1 MTNRPT
7 IEKIVRIRITA
18 IVSARI
24 YLIFTFGDPDGIGL
38 AQFSLLGIVRVLRV
52 NRYFCQC
59 GKLLRGQVPQR
70 AVRPFPIV
78 MSSPGFHLLFRIL
91 QGQEPVLVQALLPE
105 SPVERLDE
113 GVVRGLAGMAEVRF
127 HPALVGSLVERFE
140 VNSGALYTRMVLGSR
155 RFPLVALLQLAVA
168 ATLCGA
174 RSLYAIAQWGR
185 ERLEDA
191 PGLLESLGLP
201 PGRSP
206 SVATLHRV
214 FKALDVAA
222 FERAVGQWLAQTGV
236 APTDPAALDGKSLR
250 GIHGDMSPG
259 VHLVAAYAH
268 DAQAVVAQ
276 AVVAQMK
283 TESKGG
289 ELAAARE
296 VLDQVPL
303 KGRMVTADALMTQ
316 REVCRQIA
324 AGGGDYLLPVKKD
337 QPSLRADLAAAFSP
351 VASPG
356 ARGAGPAGG
365 PALGGPG
372 VGRLGR
378 ASGWGNGG
386 GTQEPAPA
394 KAGVRHGRREARM
407 VWALYD
413 PGLNRYAGSA
423 GVVGEAW
430 PNLEQVCRVERRRTP
445 WRRGQPAGKT
455 PSGSDLLHH

>member
-1 MTNRPT
+1 MRKP
-7 IEKIVRIRITA
+7 
-18 IVSARI
+18 
-24 YLIFTFGDPDGIGL
+24 L
-38 AQFSLLGIVRVLRV
+38 
-52 NRYFCQC
+52 
-59 GKLLRGQVPQR
+59 PQ
-70 AVRPFPIV
+70 AP
-78 MSSPGFHLLFRIL
+78 
-91 QGQEPVLVQALLPE
+91 
-105 SPVERLDE
+105 
-113 GVVRGLAGMAEVRF
+113 
-127 HPALVGSLVERFE
+127 PAAPGSLAE
-140 VNSGALYTRMVLGSR
+140 ALASVPDPRHPYGWRPEYPPV
-155 RFPLVALLQLAVA
+155 PLVALLQLAVA

-185 ERLEDA
+185 ERLEDD

-236 APTDPAALDGKSLR
+236 APTDPVALDGKSLR
-250 GIHGDMSPG
+250 GIHGDMTPG

-268 DAQAVVAQ
+268 DAQ

-289 ELAAARE
+289 ELAAARD

-324 AGGGDYLLPVKKD
+324 AGGGDYLLPVKKN

-356 ARGAGPAGG
+356 AGGAGPAGG

-372 VGRLGR
+372 VGRPGR
-378 ASGWGNGG
+378 ASRWGNGG
-386 GTQEPAPA
+386 GTQGAA
-394 KAGVRHGRREARM
+394 WAARGADGM
-407 VWALYD
+407 GPV
-413 PGLNRYAGSA
+413 
-423 GVVGEAW
+423 
-430 PNLEQVCRVERRRTP
+430 
-445 WRRGQPAGKT
+445 
-455 PSGSDLLHH
+455 